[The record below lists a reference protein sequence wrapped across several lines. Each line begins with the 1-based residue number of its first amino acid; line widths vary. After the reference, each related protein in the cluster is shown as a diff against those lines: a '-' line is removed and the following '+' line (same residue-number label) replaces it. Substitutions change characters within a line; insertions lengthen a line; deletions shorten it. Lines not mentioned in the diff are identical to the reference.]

1 VESPLIQSG
10 ARDAS
15 IRRYEGRNA
24 LSTLGIAV
32 VLSLGTLALA
42 RAGALAAS
50 FALPAP
56 ELLAVEWGLFV
67 FAFDFYFYGL
77 HRLLHTR
84 PLSRVHAV
92 HHRSRAPGVLT
103 ALSFHPLEALLLLL
117 YMPLVM
123 LLFPIHLW
131 SALLGGVVLAASIA
145 LAHCGREVF
154 PRWWHDIPV
163 LRWIATPLV
172 HDTHHTD
179 SRCNFSA
186 TTSIPDLLFGTYRLD
201 AATAWAEMDARRGGE
216 RPAAADRSG
225 SPSRRSAG
233 GSDRPGIHSR
243 DRGGSDAPGRGPAR
257 GITRS

>member
-1 VESPLIQSG
+1 MQSHVIQPG
-10 ARDAS
+10 VRDAS

-24 LSTLGIAV
+24 LSTLGIAA
-32 VLSLGTLALA
+32 VLALVTLALA

-50 FALPAP
+50 FALPTP
-56 ELLAVEWGLFV
+56 GVLAVEWGLFV

-84 PLSRVHAV
+84 PLTRVHAV
-92 HHRSRAPGVLT
+92 HHRSGAPGVLT

-117 YMPLVM
+117 YMPLVL

-154 PRWWHDIPV
+154 PRWWHETPV

-179 SRCNFSA
+179 SSYNFSA
-186 TTSIPDLLFGTYRLD
+186 TTSIPDHLFGTYRLD
-201 AATAWAEMDARRGGE
+201 AATAWARMD
-216 RPAAADRSG
+216 
-225 SPSRRSAG
+225 
-233 GSDRPGIHSR
+233 
-243 DRGGSDAPGRGPAR
+243 GR
-257 GITRS
+257 